1 MERVEDGPSWRCYAS
16 GRSLAQST
24 LSPNSQQGLV
34 ASPTQQHEVKI
45 STQCI
50 YTMNVSKQF
59 IYFYTVY
66 LLYLDCTIAWWRQ
79 LATLG
84 QANKG
89 GRCWYKV
96 VPPSTI
102 MQQAELDNRQAI
114 HILCFYLEEDTGRE
128 VRQQPRSDSIH
139 GVHIL

>member
-1 MERVEDGPSWRCYAS
+1 MEMLRKRP
-16 GRSLAQST
+16 QSRTKYT
-24 LSPNSQQGLV
+24 LSPSSQQGLV

-79 LATLG
+79 LTTLG

-102 MQQAELDNRQAI
+102 MHSAEVHNRQAI
-114 HILCFYLEEDTGRE
+114 HMN
-128 VRQQPRSDSIH
+128 
-139 GVHIL
+139 

>member
-1 MERVEDGPSWRCYAS
+1 
-16 GRSLAQST
+16 
-24 LSPNSQQGLV
+24 
-34 ASPTQQHEVKI
+34 
-45 STQCI
+45 
-50 YTMNVSKQF
+50 MNVSKQF

-114 HILCFYLEEDTGRE
+114 HMN
-128 VRQQPRSDSIH
+128 
-139 GVHIL
+139 